1 MAKLTKQ
8 EISDHNKILDLI
20 NSDKP
25 LTFEEKWFILENY
38 HEGATN
44 INSAA
49 GAFFTPIYYSRDFC
63 LEVWGNTVIDMC
75 AGIGSL
81 SFMVANKYC
90 PDDIPKQIVCV
101 ELNPEYAAIGK
112 RIVPEA
118 DWIIGDVLS
127 YNSPIIF
134 DQSISNPPFG
144 KIKTS
149 DVSNLLYKGAEF
161 EFKVISKAST
171 LSKYGTFILPQMS
184 AGFKYSGNRY
194 YERSES
200 TKYSKFKEQT
210 GIELQPGIGIDSS
223 MFKNDWKGVNIIT
236 EVCVAD
242 FCGVLL

>member
-8 EISDHNKILDLI
+8 EIANHNKILDLI
-20 NSDKP
+20 NSDKV
-25 LTFEEKWFILENY
+25 LTFDEKWFIIENY

-63 LEVWGNTVIDMC
+63 LEVWGDTVIDMC

-81 SFMVANKYC
+81 SFMVANKYD
-90 PDDIPKQIVCV
+90 PNDIPSQIVCV

-118 DWIIGDVLS
+118 DWIVADVLS
-127 YNSPIIF
+127 YEAPIMF

-144 KIKTS
+144 RIKTS
-149 DVSNLLYKGAEF
+149 DVKDLSYKGAEF

-171 LSKYGTFILPQMS
+171 LSKYGTFILPQGS
-184 AGFKYSGNRY
+184 SGFKYSNNRY
-194 YERSES
+194 YERFE
-200 TKYSKFKEQT
+200 TEKYKKFKEQT
-210 GIELQPGIGIDSS
+210 GIELNPGIGIDSS
-223 MFKNDWKGVNIIT
+223 VFKDDWKGVNIIT
-236 EVCVAD
+236 EVCIAD
-242 FCGVLL
+242 FCGEFL